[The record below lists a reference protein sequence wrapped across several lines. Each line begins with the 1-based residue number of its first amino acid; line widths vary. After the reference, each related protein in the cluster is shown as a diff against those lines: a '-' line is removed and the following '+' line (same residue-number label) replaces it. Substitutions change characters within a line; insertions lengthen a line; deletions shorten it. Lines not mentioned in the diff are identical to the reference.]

1 MSNSRRGSPWTNLV
15 PSKDAVTENLAV
27 TRVRATP
34 YDLVILWSQ
43 EGLPDEDMDAL
54 HDLAHDLADTT
65 DCVAVAVVPDRVLH
79 SASSHD
85 LVSLIR
91 LRDHLDEAIVT
102 LSTEQQVGDA

>member
-1 MSNSRRGSPWTNLV
+1 MSTTPKNPWTNLV
-15 PSKDAVTENLAV
+15 PSKDEATENLSV

-34 YDLVILWSQ
+34 YDLVILWAQ
-43 EGLPDEDMDAL
+43 EGLPDEDRDAL
-54 HDLAHDLADTT
+54 QDLAEDLADTT

-91 LRDHLDEAIVT
+91 LRDHLDEVIAT
-102 LSTEQQVGDA
+102 LSSEQSVGDA